1 MNSDG
6 VVQFEYKI
14 DDGLWL
20 PVETDFRADVYQGG
34 GPIALHCPAFNA
46 FSGGADFTSF
56 PGNTSHTFYLRG
68 VTAENGLFDIA
79 EITVNLGDV
88 SAAPPEVERLSLK
101 SLPYIT
107 EYEVGDSLNTDGL
120 IVIAGYEDGAEEAIF
135 SGYTCEY
142 DFSEAGTKTVTV
154 AFGGK
159 TAFFEVSVKEAFI
172 SGDVNGDGVINGR
185 DSGRFCS
192 ILRNGMLKSWK
203 KRQTRTATAS
213 STGGTPVCFC
223 SILPIGTSFWD
234 KLFAA

>member
-1 MNSDG
+1 M
-6 VVQFEYKI
+6 FI
-14 DDGLWL
+14 
-20 PVETDFRADVYQGG
+20 RAA

-120 IVIAGYEDGAEEAIF
+120 IVIAGYEDGSRGSEYSADTHANTIF
-135 SGYTCEY
+135 QRP
-142 DFSEAGTKTVTV
+142 
-154 AFGGK
+154 
-159 TAFFEVSVKEAFI
+159 
-172 SGDVNGDGVINGR
+172 GR
-185 DSGRFCS
+185 
-192 ILRNGMLKSWK
+192 K
-203 KRQTRTATAS
+203 
-213 STGGTPVCFC
+213 P
-223 SILPIGTSFWD
+223 
-234 KLFAA
+234 